1 MRRRSPLT
9 ALSASPTMVGAV
21 TVMVAILAVFLA
33 YNANSGLPFV
43 PSYNIS
49 AELPDAFKLVPGNE
63 VRIGGV
69 RVGQIT
75 QIEPVQDEETGE
87 THALLD
93 MKLDPDVEELPV
105 DSTMIVR
112 ARSALG
118 LKYLELVRGQS
129 SDGYPAGSTVP
140 LSAARPE
147 PVDLD
152 QLLDTFD
159 EPTRVA
165 IQANL
170 VEFGNALA
178 GRGPDLNAALG
189 ELPGALEEL
198 EPVMENLGAP
208 ETRLER
214 FVVAIAATAG
224 EVAPVAE
231 QQAETFVNLDTTLTA
246 LARVA
251 PAIQE
256 TIAETP
262 PTFAVADETL
272 PTIRP
277 FLANS
282 ASLFTELQPG
292 VRVLSAAAPSIA
304 DSLEAGI
311 PALRESPKLNRQL
324 APTAEALQR
333 FNDNATARSGLA
345 RLEQTMDSLK
355 PAIRFIGPSQSVCN
369 YWSILFN
376 NLASLTS
383 NGADGGRWQR
393 ITVFEPPEGPNNEG
407 SLASAAANGPTDTE
421 NFLHYNPYPNTAAP
435 SQSPTECEP
444 GNEPYLAG
452 QQVIGNAPG
461 NQGINTAGQLPS
473 QIRRGER

>member
-1 MRRRSPLT
+1 MRRQRAFS
-9 ALSASPTMVGAV
+9 ALAASPTMVGAV
-21 TVMVAILAVFLA
+21 TVMVTIVAVFLA

-43 PSYNIS
+43 PTYNLS
-49 AELPDAFKLVPGNE
+49 AELPNAFKLVPGNE

-75 QIEPVQDEETGE
+75 SIEPESDESGE
-87 THALLD
+87 TRAVLD
-93 MKLDPDVEELPV
+93 MELDPDVEELPV

-129 SDGYPAGSTVP
+129 SEGYPAGSVVP
-140 LSAARPE
+140 QSAAVPE
-147 PVDLD
+147 PVDID
-152 QLLDTFD
+152 DFLDTFD
-159 EPTRVA
+159 DPTQAA

-189 ELPGALEEL
+189 ELPGALRVL
-198 EPVMENLGAP
+198 QPVMQNLGAP

-214 FVVAIAATAG
+214 FVVAIAATAA

-231 QQAETFVNLDTTLTA
+231 QQAQMFASLDTTFTA

-251 PAIQE
+251 PAIQD
-256 TIAETP
+256 TISETP
-262 PTFAVADETL
+262 PTFAVATDTM

-282 ASLFTELQPG
+282 ASLFAELQPG
-292 VRVLSAAAPSIA
+292 VRELASAAPTIA
-304 DSLEAGI
+304 DSLQAGI
-311 PALRESPKLNRQL
+311 PALRASPKLNRQL

-333 FNDNATARSGLA
+333 FNDDAIARAGLS
-345 RLEQTMDSLK
+345 RLEQTMDVFG

-369 YWSILFN
+369 YWTILFRN
-376 NLASLTS
+376 VASLTS
-383 NGADGGRWQR
+383 IGVNGGRWQR
-393 ITVFEPPEGPNNEG
+393 ISVFEPPTGPNNEG
-407 SLASAAANGPTDTE
+407 SLAAAAANGPTDNE

-435 SQSPTECEP
+435 SQNPTECEA
-444 GNEPYLAG
+444 GNEPYLVR
-452 QQVIGNAPG
+452 QQVIGNVPG
-461 NQGINTAGQLPS
+461 NQGVVTDAQLPS